1 MTGPNTHTDD
11 YLVELLTTDSDK
23 AIDLIFR
30 QYYKMCHL
38 SAIRI
43 VKDEHIAEDIVQ
55 EVFMGLWKKRGQHV
69 IKTALKAYLK
79 RSVVNR
85 SLNHIR
91 DLKIKFDEE
100 DKIPNLSSMEQG
112 ALKGLETDELEAKI
126 NEAIN
131 SLPERCRVVF
141 TLSRFENMSYQKIAD
156 ELQISIKTVE
166 NQISK
171 ALKMLRIVIN
181 PYLK

>member
-1 MTGPNTHTDD
+1 MNRPNTHTDED
-11 YLVELLTTDSDK
+11 LIELLQTDSDK

-30 QYYKMCHL
+30 QYYKICHL

-55 EVFMGLWKKRGQHV
+55 EVFLELWKKRGRH
-69 IKTALKAYLK
+69 IINTALKAYLR

-85 SLNHIR
+85 SLNYIR

-100 DKIPNLSSMEQG
+100 DKIPNISSKEQG
-112 ALKGLETDELEAKI
+112 ALKGLETDELEVKI

-131 SLPERCRVVF
+131 KLPERCRVVF
-141 TLSRFENMSYQKIAD
+141 TLSRFEDMSYQQIAD
-156 ELQISIKTVE
+156 ELHISIKTVE

-171 ALKMLRIVIN
+171 ALKLLRVAIK

>member
-1 MTGPNTHTDD
+1 MTNPHSHTDED
-11 YLVELLTTDSDK
+11 LIALLQTDSDK

-30 QYYKMCHL
+30 QYYKICHL

-43 VKDEHIAEDIVQ
+43 VKDEHIAEDLVQ
-55 EVFMGLWKKRGQHV
+55 EVFLELWKKRGRHV
-69 IKTALKAYLK
+69 INTALKAYLR

-85 SLNHIR
+85 SLNYIR

-100 DKIPNLSSMEQG
+100 DKIPNTSSSEEG
-112 ALKGLETDELEAKI
+112 ALKGLETEELEAKI
-126 NEAIN
+126 HHAIN
-131 SLPERCRVVF
+131 GLPERCRVVF
-141 TLSRFENMSYQKIAD
+141 TLSRFEDMSYQQIAD
-156 ELQISIKTVE
+156 ELNISIKTVE

-171 ALKMLRIVIN
+171 ALKILRVAVN